1 MIKSHLLVLGVYV
14 LEISLIFLYFLP
26 PHRCM
31 WASKS
36 ERPTL
41 SPLFIITHTPAALTE
56 SSSSFSLAR
65 SRGHSR
71 SHKLYNTI
79 SLYGKVQAERKS
91 LSVYTAERRDPFS
104 IFSFFG
110 ATCIAQQKGAENAR
124 GRVIF
129 GQLITFF
136 IGSTKISDG
145 KNKRRAHTFP
155 RVCCAVALADNF
167 QMQWL

>member
-1 MIKSHLLVLGVYV
+1 M
-14 LEISLIFLYFLP
+14 
-26 PHRCM
+26 
-31 WASKS
+31 
-36 ERPTL
+36 
-41 SPLFIITHTPAALTE
+41 
-56 SSSSFSLAR
+56 
-65 SRGHSR
+65 
-71 SHKLYNTI
+71 
-79 SLYGKVQAERKS
+79 QAERKS

-155 RVCCAVALADNF
+155 RVCCAVALADNSRCSGCKIPLSPF
-167 QMQWL
+167 CWRRELMFTGLPPLVCASNSIQEHEKGLSFPGKIHIK

>member
-31 WASKS
+31 WA
-36 ERPTL
+36 RAGDQL
-41 SPLFIITHTPAALTE
+41 FPLFLLLHTHTSSSDWCE
-56 SSSSFSLAR
+56 SSSFSLAR

-91 LSVYTAERRDPFS
+91 LSVYTAERPERQTPF
-104 IFSFFG
+104 FLFFLSFFH
-110 ATCIAQQKGAENAR
+110 ATCIRKGRKMRAA
-124 GRVIF
+124 RVIF

-136 IGSTKISDG
+136 IGSTEISDG
-145 KNKRRAHTFP
+145 KNKRRAHGS
-155 RVCCAVALADNF
+155 RSLLADNF
-167 QMQWL
+167 QMRWL